1 MIRYQ
6 VRSKELIDLVNEIK
20 SRRLILSPYFQ
31 RNLVWRDVH
40 KVDFIKTI
48 LMGLPFPQIF
58 IAKGSIDL
66 ESMTS
71 TSCIVDGQQ
80 RMSSIVEFT
89 SNKLKVDSKY
99 FRELTPEEQEQ
110 VLKYQIPIIDL
121 DLKNDAPEV
130 KEIFQRLNRT
140 FYSLNAIEKLSS
152 EYASSDFMLLAKH
165 FTGEIVFEE
174 SDDEDSALLIDPN
187 IPVDFIEWAKV
198 NEVHAFKKLI
208 VEGNVFTPYEI
219 SRQIHLMFTLNL
231 LATHQGGIYTR
242 NELATRYLDEYKE
255 NFEQKNEF
263 LNRFEITSKFILSI
277 ELPKKSYWFNKANVF
292 SLFSYLLTIED
303 LTILGELDVIKEKLE
318 NFEKNI
324 NPEYQISAKEGVNN
338 KKERLIRNQHIKQLL
353 SGED

>member
-20 SRRLILSPYFQ
+20 SRRLIMSPYFQ

-40 KVDFIKTI
+40 KIDFIKTI

-58 IAKGSIDL
+58 IAKGTIDL
-66 ESMTS
+66 ESMTT

-89 SNKLKVDSKY
+89 QDKFKVDSKL
-99 FRELTPEEQEQ
+99 FSELSPEIREE

-121 DLKNDAPEV
+121 DLKNDDPEV

-152 EYASSDFMLLAKH
+152 EYASSEFMLLAKH
-165 FTGEIVFEE
+165 FTGEIAFEHN
-174 SDDEDSALLIDPN
+174 DDEDSLLLIDPS
-187 IPVDFIEWAKV
+187 IPQEFIDWAKV
-198 NEVHAFKKLI
+198 NEVNAFKKLI

-231 LATHQGGIYTR
+231 LATQIGGIYTR
-242 NELATRYLDEYKE
+242 NELATRFLDELKE
-255 NFEQKNEF
+255 SFDFKNE
-263 LNRFEITSKFILSI
+263 LLVRFETASKFMISLN
-277 ELPKKSYWFNKANVF
+277 LPGNSYWYNKANMF
-292 SLFSYLLTIED
+292 SLFAYFVKLDD
-303 LTILGELDVIKEKLE
+303 LNVLGDITEVKQKLE
-318 NFEKNI
+318 IFEGDI
-324 NPEYQISAKEGVNN
+324 PAEYKISAKEGVNN
-338 KKERLIRNQHIKQLL
+338 KKERLIRNQHIEQLL
-353 SGED
+353 GGV

>member
-20 SRRLILSPYFQ
+20 SKKLILSPYFQ

-40 KVDFIKTI
+40 KIDFIKTI
-48 LMGLPFPQIF
+48 LMGFPFPQIF

-66 ESMTS
+66 ESMTT

-89 SNKLKVDSKY
+89 TNKLKVDSKC
-99 FRELTPEEQEQ
+99 FREFTHEVQEKF
-110 VLKYQIPIIDL
+110 LKYQIPIIDL

-130 KEIFQRLNRT
+130 KDIFQRLNRT

-165 FTGEIVFEE
+165 FTGEISFEE
-174 SDDEDSALLIDPN
+174 TDDEDSALLIDPN
-187 IPVDFIEWAKV
+187 VPEDFIEWAKGNDV
-198 NEVHAFKKLI
+198 SSFKRLI
-208 VEGNVFTPYEI
+208 VEGKVFTPYEI

-231 LATHQGGIYTR
+231 LATHRGGIYTR

-255 NFEQKNEF
+255 SFDQKNNI
-263 LNRFEITSKFILSI
+263 LNRFEGVSNVILSL
-277 ELPKKSYWFNKANVF
+277 ELSDRSYWLNKANIF
-292 SLFSYLLTIED
+292 SLFSYLLTIDD
-303 LTILGELDVIKEKLE
+303 LTVLGDINKVKEKLNTFE
-318 NFEKNI
+318 NNI
-324 NPEYQISAKEGVNN
+324 PPEYQISAKEGVNN
-338 KKERLIRNQHIKQLL
+338 KKERLIRNQHIKELL
-353 SGED
+353 GDA